1 MTAISSQHPA
11 VRQQKNC
18 VMFFPEKLKNAPVLF
33 NSLEA
38 SAAAHVSMAM
48 GHTGAVA
55 VGTMAFLFA
64 PNAAIFTCA
73 CYLYLL
79 KYVSATTSSAEIPT
93 GKLKHG
99 KMDIWRG
106 GFRARDP

>member
-1 MTAISSQHPA
+1 MS
-11 VRQQKNC
+11 
-18 VMFFPEKLKNAPVLF
+18 LF

-48 GHTGAVA
+48 GHTGAVT

-64 PNAAIFTCA
+64 TNAAAFFTCA

-79 KYVSATTSSAEIPT
+79 KYSSAVESKAEIYDWEIKAWQN
-93 GKLKHG
+93 GYLE
-99 KMDIWRG
+99 R
-106 GFRARDP
+106 RL